1 MPLPKAPTKPATLL
15 DLSTAVLARPPRP
28 KGRGAEAVVAIAA
41 VEAEPQSD
49 EAERRPARA
58 GAEPASRAVA
68 APAVVA
74 GAGSA
79 TPEGAALLRPPIRPA
94 QKAPASR
101 AAPVEPA
108 AAPAPRSEPVE
119 ARSVAPASAAAP
131 AARGPAVTPMT
142 PPRAPSRTGAV
153 SPMPMSGATGRSGRR
168 AANEQSKLFV
178 LDTNVLMHDPSSLF
192 RFAEHDVFLP
202 IVTLEEL
209 DDHKKGMSEVARN
222 ARQVSRS
229 LDALVA
235 DVEDGIEQ
243 GIPLAKLGNREA
255 TGRMFLQTQAL
266 TSSLPETL
274 AMGKADNQILGV
286 VRALKHKYPDRQVV
300 LVSKDINMRIKARAL
315 GLPAEDYHSDQVV
328 DDLDMLYAG
337 TLALPADFWDR
348 HSKGMESWQQGGS
361 NWYRITGPDVPGL
374 MLNQFVYLD
383 GEMPLAAQV
392 KERNGKSAVLQTLR
406 DFSHLKNAVWGVT
419 ARNREQNFA
428 LNLLTNPEI
437 DFVTLLGQA
446 GTGKT
451 LLALAAGLAQTLEQK
466 RYTEIIVTRATVPVG
481 EDIGYLPGTEEE
493 KMQPWMGAL
502 EDNLE
507 VLTQGNGAGGEWG
520 RAAATDLIRSRI
532 KVKALSFMRGRTFMN
547 KYLIIDEAQN
557 LTPKQ
562 MKTLVTR
569 AGPGTKVVCLG
580 NIAQID
586 TPYLT
591 EGSSGLTYV
600 VDRFKGWGHAGH
612 VTLQRG
618 ERSRLADFAADAL

>member
-15 DLSTAVLARPPRP
+15 DLTTAVLARATRP
-28 KGRGAEAVVAIAA
+28 KAA
-41 VEAEPQSD
+41 RAAAP
-49 EAERRPARA
+49 RA
-58 GAEPASRAVA
+58 GAPQEPATAAAGAPPASPEAANRATVDSQAATAAPRVSAPHVA
-68 APAVVA
+68 APVAPMARAPEPAVPSRQRAANV
-74 GAGSA
+74 
-79 TPEGAALLRPPIRPA
+79 AALPV
-94 QKAPASR
+94 
-101 AAPVEPA
+101 AAG
-108 AAPAPRSEPVE
+108 
-119 ARSVAPASAAAP
+119 
-131 AARGPAVTPMT
+131 RGV
-142 PPRAPSRTGAV
+142 
-153 SPMPMSGATGRSGRR
+153 RR

-209 DDHKKGMSEVARN
+209 DNHKKGMSEVARN

-229 LDALVA
+229 LDAMVA
-235 DVEDGIEQ
+235 DVESGIEQ
-243 GIPLAKLGNREA
+243 GIPLDKLGNRDA
-255 TGRMFLQTQAL
+255 TGRLFLQTQAL

-274 AMGKADNQILGV
+274 AAGKADNQILGV
-286 VRALKHKYPDRQVV
+286 VRALQHRYPDRQTV

-315 GLPAEDYHSDQVV
+315 GLPAEDYHNDQVV
-328 DDLDMLYAG
+328 DDLEMLYAG

-361 NWYRITGPDVPGL
+361 NWYRITGPAVAGF

-383 GEMPLAAQV
+383 GDMPLAAQV
-392 KERNGKSAVLQTLR
+392 KERNGKTAVLQTLR
-406 DFSHLKNAVWGVT
+406 DFTHLKNAVWGVT

-451 LLALAAGLAQTLEQK
+451 LLTLAAGLAQTLEQK

-507 VLTQGNGAGGEWG
+507 VLTQGNGTGGEWG
-520 RAAATDLIRSRI
+520 RAAAADLIRSRI

-562 MKTLVTR
+562 MKTLITR
-569 AGPGTKVVCLG
+569 AGPGTKVICLG

-591 EGSSGLTYV
+591 EASSGLTYV
-600 VDRFKGWGHAGH
+600 VDRFKGWAHAGH